1 MKTLVRAYMEE
12 ARWLRDR
19 YVPTLEEYLDVTL
32 VSSGYYMLTTVSFM
46 GMKDNNITNDVF
58 QWVLE
63 DPKIVRASTII
74 CRLMDDIVSHKVPT

>member
-1 MKTLVRAYMEE
+1 MEE

-46 GMKDNNITNDVF
+46 GMKDNNITNNVF

-74 CRLMDDIVSHKVPT
+74 CRLMDDIVSHKVHNE

>member
-46 GMKDNNITNDVF
+46 GMKDNNITNNVF